1 MRLLRRALEAKS
13 QSFEELEEP
22 IKTLYLIYLFEECHP
37 GFHFTDKHDSQFKTY
52 LLLLLLSHK
61 ISNKENV
68 TPLLERLRSSLHVVK
83 ELTLPKHEV
92 NLLTGFKAENPF
104 DLVEL
109 CVEAISKIFTSF
121 DSQDVQ
127 LFRFVI
133 ALIDN
138 DKKDNCNC
146 LGRIVKEK
154 L

>member
-1 MRLLRRALEAKS
+1 M
-13 QSFEELEEP
+13 
-22 IKTLYLIYLFEECHP
+22 
-37 GFHFTDKHDSQFKTY
+37 
-52 LLLLLLSHK
+52 
-61 ISNKENV
+61 
-68 TPLLERLRSSLHVVK
+68 VK

-92 NLLTGFKAENPF
+92 NLLAGFKAKNPF

-109 CVEAISKIFTSF
+109 CVEAVAKIFTSF
-121 DSQDVQ
+121 ENQDAQ

-146 LGRIVKEK
+146 LGKIVKER